1 MKDNIVTLLSVSY
14 DKDTDRY
21 SVKVP
26 AGSNVAE
33 TAFCMT
39 VVAKC
44 LVRDKVIENVD
55 VLLNY
60 IKKYCEDPQY
70 DELKKD
76 EGKKDGKSSRNDE
89 KNSKN

>member
-1 MKDNIVTLLSVSY
+1 MKDNIVTLLAVSY
-14 DKDTDRY
+14 DKETDRY
-21 SVKVP
+21 NVKVP

-60 IKKYCEDPQY
+60 IKKFCEDPQY
-70 DELKKD
+70 DELKKSED
-76 EGKKDGKSSRNDE
+76 KKNGKKSR
-89 KNSKN
+89 KN